1 MFTTKRNLLLATCLF
16 LSLGLF
22 AQIEIE
28 KVYAGAGLGFTK
40 LTGDIGEGGSGGL
53 TYFVDGAVYL
63 MPKLAVGVEGN
74 FNLHGYKDANDD
86 LKFRSAGLYL
96 AKAEYYFMDN
106 NFSPFAGLG
115 LGVANIQRPEVTQ
128 IDANGN
134 ETVILEE
141 KNKFNLGVSP
151 RVGFVA
157 GGFHMEFIYNLAG
170 KEPSIEGFETF
181 NYNFWTLSLGYRY
194 IFEL

>member
-1 MFTTKRNLLLATCLF
+1 MITTKKNLLLAMCLF
-16 LSLGLF
+16 LSAGLF
-22 AQIEIE
+22 AQISIE
-28 KVYAGAGLGFTK
+28 KGYAGAGLGFTK

-74 FNLHGYKDANDD
+74 FNLHGYKDVNDD

-96 AKAEYYFMDN
+96 GKAEYYFMDN
-106 NFSPFAGLG
+106 NFSPFVGLG
-115 LGVANIQRPEVTQ
+115 LGLANIQRPEVT
-128 IDANGN
+128 DG
-134 ETVILEE
+134 TGSVILEE
-141 KNKFNLGVSP
+141 KNKFNFAVSP
-151 RVGFVA
+151 RLGFVA

-170 KEPSIEGFETF
+170 KEPSIEGLETF
-181 NYNFWTLSLGYRY
+181 NYNFWTISLGYRY